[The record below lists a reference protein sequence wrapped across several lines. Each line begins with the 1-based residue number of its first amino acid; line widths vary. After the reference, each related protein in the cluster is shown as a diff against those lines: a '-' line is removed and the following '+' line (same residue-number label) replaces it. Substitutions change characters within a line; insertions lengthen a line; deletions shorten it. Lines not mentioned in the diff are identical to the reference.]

1 MSKFES
7 DFKRRDFL
15 KTSFAVGTLASLKL
29 NAGITDV
36 VGGASKKVGSICEM
50 CSSRCQIEVRVR
62 DGKCDF
68 ISGNPKFPANKTS
81 VCARGGAGINQLYDK
96 ERLVKPLIRDGERGS
111 GKFREATWEE
121 AYEYCVKKLNELK
134 EKYGAKSVVF
144 TSKSGTSL
152 TEMANFACSYGSP
165 NIFSHWSCC
174 PITEKIAV
182 PHTYGFTPKI
192 DYKNAKYIVNFGHNL
207 FEGIVISNTKA
218 LAKNAARED
227 TKLLVLEPRF
237 SVVAAK
243 ADEWLPV
250 RPGTDLA
257 FVMSLIH
264 IWLRDG
270 KYDKEFVEKYTVGLE
285 NLKEAVKD
293 ATPQWQENLTGIK
306 ASSVE
311 RIANEIWAAAP
322 AVVIDWGHK
331 TTTTRAEYQRTRAIA
346 IANALMGNF
355 EKKGGIGFAKKAN
368 TYNELCGSEI
378 YPTLANLNKNFKVPK
393 GPRIDGAGE
402 EGRYFFIPR
411 KHGILMEIAPAI
423 LSEKP
428 YPVKGWVNTR
438 FNHLMNVAGE
448 EKTIEAIKKLDF
460 ILSVDIYMNDF
471 SYFADVILP
480 ESTYLERDESIQ
492 DKSGTGVAYALR
504 NKAIEPIGD
513 TKNGFEIFRE
523 LARRMNIDQN
533 YEWEDIDELRMK
545 QVKGNHK
552 LLADLIKD
560 GYVKFDAPRLYY
572 MDKKSVSQFVS
583 KYPEAA
589 KFVDEDGF
597 MSSKMK
603 FKTPS
608 GKIELFCEEVEK
620 MLPGEGCLNINNMD
634 TYDGFELC
642 LTSGK
647 TPIHTNA
654 HTQNIKVLNDMMSQS
669 PIWIH
674 PKAAKKRG
682 LKTGDRVLV
691 KSKFASAYA
700 NVMVTEGIRED
711 TLFVYH
717 GFGHI
722 SGGLK
727 RTFGDGLNQSKL
739 LNPASGAVCG
749 TMVTNV
755 GVEISKA

>member
-1 MSKFES
+1 MENAKNVIN
-7 DFKRRDFL
+7 RRDFL

-96 ERLVKPLIRDGERGS
+96 ERLVKPLIRVGERGS
-111 GKFREATWEE
+111 GEFKEVSWDE
-121 AYEYCVKKLNELK
+121 AYEFCVKKLTKIK
-134 EKYGAKSVVF
+134 EKYGAKSVIF
-144 TSKSGTSL
+144 TSKSGDSHVQ
-152 TEMANFACSYGSP
+152 MANFACSYGSP

-218 LAKNAARED
+218 LAKNAARSD

-264 IWLRDG
+264 VWLRDE
-270 KYDKEFVEKYTVGLE
+270 KYDKEFVENYTVGLE
-285 NLKEAVKD
+285 NLKVAVKD
-293 ATPQWQENLTGIK
+293 ATPKWQENITGIK

-331 TTTTRAEYQRTRAIA
+331 TTTTRAEYQRTRAIS

-355 EKKGGIGFAKKAN
+355 EKKGGIGFSKKAKD
-368 TYNELCGSEI
+368 YNELAGSEI

-393 GPRIDGAGE
+393 GERIDSAGD
-402 EGRYFFIPR
+402 EGKNFFIPR
-411 KHGILMEIAPAI
+411 KHGVLMDIAPAI
-423 LSEKP
+423 LEEKP

-448 EKTIEAIKKLDF
+448 EKSIEAIKKLDF

-471 SYFADVILP
+471 TQFADVILP
-480 ESTYLERDESIQ
+480 ESTYLERDEGIS

-504 NKAIEPIGD
+504 NKAIEPLGN
-513 TKNGFEIFRE
+513 TKNGYEIFRE
-523 LARRMNIDQN
+523 LARRMKIDQN
-533 YEWEDIDELRMK
+533 YEWEDIHEYRMK

-572 MDKKSVSQFVS
+572 MDKKSVSNFVL
-583 KYPEAA
+583 KFPNAA
-589 KFVDEDGF
+589 EFVDENGL

-608 GKIELFCEEVEK
+608 GKIELFCENVEK
-620 MLPGEGCLNINNMD
+620 MFPGEGCLNAKDMD

-642 LTSGK
+642 LASGK

-654 HTQNIKVLNDMMSQS
+654 HTQNVKVLNDMMSEA

-674 PKAAKKRG
+674 PNTAKKRG
-682 LKTGDRVLV
+682 LKNGDKVLV
-691 KSKFASAYA
+691 KSKFSSAYA
-700 NVMVTEGIRED
+700 KVMLTQGIRED

-722 SGGLK
+722 SSGLK

-739 LNPASGAVCG
+739 LNPTPGKICA

-755 GVEISKA
+755 GVEITKA